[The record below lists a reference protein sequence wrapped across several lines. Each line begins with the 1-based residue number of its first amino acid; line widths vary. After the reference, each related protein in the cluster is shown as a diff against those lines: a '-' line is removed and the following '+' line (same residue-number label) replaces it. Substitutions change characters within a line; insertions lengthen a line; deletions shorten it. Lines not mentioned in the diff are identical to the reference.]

1 MKTRIGILAGVLL
14 LLGIWYVVSFTEWLH
29 AEPIRIL
36 VQFRELP
43 RDRAWRTRK
52 GTSDAEKAP
61 RPPRPASSRPAPDA
75 APGGV
80 APNSVAANTVVRIE
94 TNGTANPARLAAA
107 QRLDPGFGAGT
118 DFEGLVPVVFALDA
132 EYRLTSIRVMEAEPT
147 NHAALITWQAN
158 STSNSIPTKAL
169 IYGRVPRGMKLKDP
183 SEPAKKLEPGVLYK
197 LELKAG
203 HYSGEVT
210 FRAKEEEPAEPAQ

>member
-52 GTSDAEKAP
+52 ATADADKPP
-61 RPPRPASSRPAPDA
+61 RPPRQA
-75 APGGV
+75 
-80 APNSVAANTVVRIE
+80 
-94 TNGTANPARLAAA
+94 PARLPAEATPNGVPPNPAMRVDTNVNIARMTAA
-107 QRLDPGFGAGT
+107 QRLDPGFGSGT

-132 EYRLTSIRVMEAEPT
+132 EYQLTSIRVMEAEPT

-158 STSNSIPTKAL
+158 STSNSSPTKAL
-169 IYGRVPRGMKLKDP
+169 IYGRVPRGMKLKDEK
-183 SEPAKKLEPGVLYK
+183 EPAKKLEPGVLYR

-203 HYSGEVT
+203 HYSGDVT